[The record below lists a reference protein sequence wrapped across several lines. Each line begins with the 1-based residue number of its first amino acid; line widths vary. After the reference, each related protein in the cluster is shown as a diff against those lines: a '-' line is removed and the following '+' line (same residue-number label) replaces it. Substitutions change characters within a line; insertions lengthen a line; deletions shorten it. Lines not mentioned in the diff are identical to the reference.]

1 MLVLL
6 LLAAPMTRRTAAIER
21 KLKRLQRQVERLQS
35 LLETSLVENED
46 DAENEEEDWG
56 RPKPEEFPA
65 DAEDQRDI
73 LQEDARDSA
82 ESEGQDAEIQQAAY
96 QQEAEL
102 MATALATQDQD
113 A

>member
-1 MLVLL
+1 MLVILL
-6 LLAAPMTRRTAAIER
+6 FAAAMTRRTGAIER
-21 KLKRLQRQVERLQS
+21 KLKRLQRQVELLQS
-35 LLETSLVENED
+35 LLDKSLV
-46 DAENEEEDWG
+46 ENEEEDWG

-73 LQEDARDSA
+73 VQEDARDSA

-96 QQEAEL
+96 QQEAEM

-113 A
+113 V